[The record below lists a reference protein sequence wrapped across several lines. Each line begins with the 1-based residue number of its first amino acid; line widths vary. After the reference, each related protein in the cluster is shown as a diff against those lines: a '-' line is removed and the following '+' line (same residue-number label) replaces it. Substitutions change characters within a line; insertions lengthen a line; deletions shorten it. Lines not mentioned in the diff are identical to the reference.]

1 MAEEE
6 IQTKQNEA
14 EEPEKETAVVET
26 SVQQRYQYPLVKEDE
41 YLARIKFTVLKEEY
55 LRVSNALLEDV
66 VTGAQNIIAPA
77 DEQEAQASDAT
88 PSVADQEAA
97 TAADNAEHNG
107 SRNESKSADSTII
120 RGDQVVLYM
129 PPGIQFRDAVTYDNM
144 ELGMLG
150 AAVAGG
156 AGVGGALKGGVSSF
170 VNAMKGAAM
179 DSRVA
184 SLTGKTAL
192 MKGAA
197 SFSGAE
203 GIAGGITAASG
214 LVTNPNMRSLFKS
227 VTLREFS
234 FAFKMVA
241 RSKEEAKHVKDIIK
255 LFRSELYPNDIPLN
269 IGGAS
274 ISLGYEF
281 PNKFDIQLEY
291 NGTPMANKIKPCNLR
306 DVSVT
311 YNASQMG
318 FHYDEES
325 NTPEFMEVDL
335 TLTFQEAETLNK
347 KDIVEGGF

>member
-1 MAEEE
+1 
-6 IQTKQNEA
+6 
-14 EEPEKETAVVET
+14 
-26 SVQQRYQYPLVKEDE
+26 
-41 YLARIKFTVLKEEY
+41 
-55 LRVSNALLEDV
+55 
-66 VTGAQNIIAPA
+66 
-77 DEQEAQASDAT
+77 
-88 PSVADQEAA
+88 
-97 TAADNAEHNG
+97 
-107 SRNESKSADSTII
+107 
-120 RGDQVVLYM
+120 M

-144 ELGMLG
+144 ELGMIG

-156 AGVGGALKGGVSSF
+156 AGVAGALKGGVSSF

-197 SFSGAE
+197 KVIGAE
-203 GIAGGITAASG
+203 GVAGGITAASG

-311 YNASQMG
+311 YNATQMG